1 MFAYIK
7 GSLEE
12 ISTNFV
18 VIDVN
23 GIGYKI
29 FVTEPVIQNI
39 GNIGD
44 IVKLHT
50 YYHVMQDN
58 SVCLY
63 GFLTK
68 EELRM
73 FELLISVSGIGA
85 KSAIVTLSNIDPSN
99 FALAVI
105 TDNVTLLN
113 KIPGVGKKT
122 AQRIILELKDKIKT
136 EEAVAKTPEIEVS
149 VDNNENCQDAI
160 QALQILGYNRKDIE
174 KAFEKIA
181 NKDVSVEELIK
192 KGLTL
197 LSR

>member
-7 GSLEE
+7 GILDE

-18 VIDVN
+18 VIDV
-23 GIGYKI
+23 GGLGYKI
-29 FVTEPVIQNI
+29 YVTEPVIQNI
-39 GNIGD
+39 GNVGD
-44 IVKLHT
+44 VVKLHT

-85 KSAIVTLSNIDPSN
+85 KSAIVTLSNMDPSS

-105 TDNVTLLN
+105 TDNVAVLN

-136 EEAVAKTPEIEVS
+136 EEAIAKAPEDSPVII
-149 VDNNENCQDAI
+149 DNENCQDAI
-160 QALQILGYNRKDIE
+160 QALQILGYNKKDIE

-197 LSR
+197 LSK

>member
-7 GSLEE
+7 GILDE

-18 VIDVN
+18 VIDV
-23 GIGYKI
+23 GGLGYKI
-29 FVTEPVIQNI
+29 YVTEPVIQNI
-39 GNIGD
+39 GNVGD
-44 IVKLHT
+44 VVKLHT

-85 KSAIVTLSNIDPSN
+85 KSAIVTLSNMDPSS

-105 TDNVTLLN
+105 TDNVAVLN

-136 EEAVAKTPEIEVS
+136 KEAVAKAPESSTIS
-149 VDNNENCQDAI
+149 VDNENCQDAI
-160 QALQILGYNRKDIE
+160 QALQILGYNKKDIE

-197 LSR
+197 LSK

>member
-7 GSLEE
+7 GILDE

-18 VIDVN
+18 VIDV
-23 GIGYKI
+23 GGLGYKI
-29 FVTEPVIQNI
+29 YVTEPVIQNI
-39 GNIGD
+39 GNVGD
-44 IVKLHT
+44 VVKLHT

-85 KSAIVTLSNIDPSN
+85 KSAIVTLSNMDPSS

-105 TDNVTLLN
+105 TDNVAVLN

-136 EEAVAKTPEIEVS
+136 EEAIAKAPDDSPVVI
-149 VDNNENCQDAI
+149 DNENCQDAI
-160 QALQILGYNRKDIE
+160 QALQILGYNKKDIE

-197 LSR
+197 LSK

>member
-7 GSLEE
+7 GILDE

-18 VIDVN
+18 VIDV
-23 GIGYKI
+23 GGLGYKI
-29 FVTEPVIQNI
+29 YVTEPVIQNI
-39 GNIGD
+39 GNVGD
-44 IVKLHT
+44 VVKLHT

-85 KSAIVTLSNIDPSN
+85 KSAIVTLSNMDPSS

-105 TDNVTLLN
+105 TDNVAVLN

-136 EEAVAKTPEIEVS
+136 EEAVAKAPENSPVAI
-149 VDNNENCQDAI
+149 DNENCQDAV
-160 QALQILGYNRKDIE
+160 QALQILGYNKKDIE

-197 LSR
+197 LSK

>member
-7 GSLEE
+7 GVLDE
-12 ISTNFV
+12 ISTNYV
-18 VIDVN
+18 VIDV
-23 GIGYKI
+23 GGLGYKI
-29 FVTEPVIQNI
+29 YVTEPVIQNI
-39 GNIGD
+39 GNVGD
-44 IVKLHT
+44 VVKLHT

-85 KSAIVTLSNIDPSN
+85 KSAIVTLSNMDPSS

-105 TDNVTLLN
+105 TDNVAVLN

-136 EEAVAKTPEIEVS
+136 EEAVAKAPEDSVIS
-149 VDNNENCQDAI
+149 VDNENCQDAI
-160 QALQILGYNRKDIE
+160 QALQILGYNKKDIE

-197 LSR
+197 LSK

>member
-105 TDNVTLLN
+105 TDNVALLN

-149 VDNNENCQDAI
+149 VDNNESCQDAI

>member
-7 GSLEE
+7 GILDE

-18 VIDVN
+18 VIDV
-23 GIGYKI
+23 GGLGYKI
-29 FVTEPVIQNI
+29 YVTEPVIQNI
-39 GNIGD
+39 GNVGD
-44 IVKLHT
+44 VVKLHT

-85 KSAIVTLSNIDPSN
+85 KSAIVTLSNMDPSS

-105 TDNVTLLN
+105 TDNVAVLN

-136 EEAVAKTPEIEVS
+136 EEAVAKAPESSTVS
-149 VDNNENCQDAI
+149 ADNENCQDAI
-160 QALQILGYNRKDIE
+160 QALQILGYNKKDIE

-197 LSR
+197 LSK

>member
-7 GSLEE
+7 GILDE

-18 VIDVN
+18 VIDV
-23 GIGYKI
+23 GGLGYKI
-29 FVTEPVIQNI
+29 YVTEPVIQNI
-39 GNIGD
+39 GNVGD
-44 IVKLHT
+44 VVKLHT

-85 KSAIVTLSNIDPSN
+85 KSAIVTLSNMDPSS

-105 TDNVTLLN
+105 TDNVAVLN

-136 EEAVAKTPEIEVS
+136 EGAVAKAPENSPVAI
-149 VDNNENCQDAI
+149 DNENCQDAV
-160 QALQILGYNRKDIE
+160 QALQILGYNKKDIE

-197 LSR
+197 LSK

>member
-7 GSLEE
+7 GILDE

-18 VIDVN
+18 VIDV
-23 GIGYKI
+23 GGLGYKI
-29 FVTEPVIQNI
+29 YVTEPVIQNI
-39 GNIGD
+39 GNVGD
-44 IVKLHT
+44 VVKLHT

-85 KSAIVTLSNIDPSN
+85 KSAIVTLSNMDPSS

-105 TDNVTLLN
+105 TDNVAVLN

-136 EEAVAKTPEIEVS
+136 EEAIAKAPEDSPVVI
-149 VDNNENCQDAI
+149 DNENCQDAI
-160 QALQILGYNRKDIE
+160 QALQILGYNKKDIE

-197 LSR
+197 LSK

>member
-7 GSLEE
+7 GILDE

-18 VIDVN
+18 VIDV
-23 GIGYKI
+23 GGLGYKI
-29 FVTEPVIQNI
+29 YVTEPVIQNI
-39 GNIGD
+39 GNVGD
-44 IVKLHT
+44 VVKLHT

-85 KSAIVTLSNIDPSN
+85 KSAIVTLSNRDPSS

-105 TDNVTLLN
+105 TDNVAVLN

-136 EEAVAKTPEIEVS
+136 EEAVAKAPESSTISE
-149 VDNNENCQDAI
+149 DHENCQDAI
-160 QALQILGYNRKDIE
+160 QALQILGYNKKDIE

-197 LSR
+197 LSK